1 MLENIEIK
9 NIIRGT
15 ISNPRNNSKYIKGY
29 IRPVEIKGNSM
40 MQIELFTETQSFA
53 HNYNYDEFSE
63 IINTIML
70 DSFFQLNIITNEYN
84 YSFKYTK
91 KNHLLSNKI
100 KNKEIKTLL
109 NVSHNKQ
116 KKYILNDG
124 NIIPPLVDLG
134 VMTQDG
140 KIVPYY
146 YDKYR
151 QINRFLE
158 IIDDTIK
165 TFKEQELNIID
176 FGCGKSYLTFI
187 VYYYYLVNIK
197 NIKTNIVGLDLKA
210 DVIKK
215 CNEIAKNYGYNS
227 LNFEIGDI
235 SLYKPHFRVD
245 LIITLHACDVATDYA
260 MYHAIKLHS
269 KYLLSVPCC
278 QHEINN
284 QIKKSSSFLASY
296 GIVKERMSALLTDT
310 IRAKLLEYSGYNVDI
325 LEFVDFDASPKN
337 LLVRAKYTGN
347 SNAKALDEVK
357 QILDEF
363 TIDQTL
369 YKLLFKSSN

>member
-29 IRPVEIKGNSM
+29 VRPVEIKGNSM

-140 KIVPYY
+140 KIVPSY

-165 TFKEQELNIID
+165 AFKEQELNIID

-187 VYYYYLVNIK
+187 VYYYLVNIK

-227 LNFEIGDI
+227 LNFETGDI

-363 TIDQTL
+363 TIDQTS

>member
-9 NIIRGT
+9 SIIKGT

-29 IRPVEIKGNSM
+29 IRPVEIKENSM
-40 MQIELFTETQSFA
+40 MQIELFTKTQSFA

-140 KIVPYY
+140 KIVPSY

-165 TFKEQELNIID
+165 DFKEQELNIID

-187 VYYYYLVNIK
+187 VYYYLVNIK
-197 NIKTNIVGLDLKA
+197 KIKTNIIGLDLKA

-325 LEFVDFDASPKN
+325 LEFVDFDTSPKN

-347 SNAKALDEVK
+347 SNAKALDEVN

-363 TIDQTL
+363 KIVQTL

>member
-9 NIIRGT
+9 SIIKGA

-40 MQIELFTETQSFA
+40 MQIELFTKTQSFA

-63 IINTIML
+63 IINNIML

-109 NVSHNKQ
+109 NVLHNKQ

-140 KIVPYY
+140 KIVPSY

-165 TFKEQELNIID
+165 DFKEQELNIID

-187 VYYYYLVNIK
+187 VYYYLVNIK

-215 CNEIAKNYGYNS
+215 CNEIAKNYRYNS

-357 QILDEF
+357 QILAAF
-363 TIDQTL
+363 KIDQTL